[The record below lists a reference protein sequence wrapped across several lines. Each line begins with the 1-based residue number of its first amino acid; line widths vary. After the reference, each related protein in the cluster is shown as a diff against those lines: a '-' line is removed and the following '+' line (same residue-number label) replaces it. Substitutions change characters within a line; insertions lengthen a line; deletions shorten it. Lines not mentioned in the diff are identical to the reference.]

1 MKGSKLKA
9 DIILVKELNLPERCR
24 MFSIYEKYYE
34 NATREKFEKDLLNK
48 DKVIILRSRRDDMI
62 KGFSTLKHINF
73 NLSSGKKVRGIFS
86 GDTIIEKEFW
96 GDRALNIAF
105 SFYLL
110 KEKYKKPFEPLYWF
124 LISKGFK
131 TYLLLANNFPEYY
144 PNPKV
149 KTPKEMEEVM
159 DEFSMQNY
167 PDAYNPET
175 KTLCFGNNYDS
186 LKKSVAPVD
195 DILLSRYQKIK
206 FFLEKN
212 PNWEQGEELVCL
224 GVFDWKVLATSIYKA
239 FLKMRR
245 SIYRVLGL
253 LVPSNTEKI

>member
-1 MKGSKLKA
+1 MKGGKLKA
-9 DIILVKELNLPERCR
+9 TVISIKELNLPERFK

-34 NATREKFEKDLLNK
+34 NSSREKFEKDLLNK
-48 DKVIILRSRRDDMI
+48 DKVIILKSQGDNEI
-62 KGFSTLKHINF
+62 QGFSTLKHINLVL
-73 NLSSGKKVRGIFS
+73 NSGKKVRGIFS
-86 GDTIIEKEFW
+86 GDTIIEKKFW
-96 GDRALNIAF
+96 GDKALNLAF

-110 KEKYKKPFEPLYWF
+110 KEKYKKPSEPLYWF

-144 PNPKV
+144 PSPEA

-186 LKKSVAPVD
+186 LKKTVAPVD
-195 DILLSRYQKIK
+195 EELLSRYHKIK

-212 PNWEQGEELVCL
+212 PNWEKGEELVCL
-224 GVFDWKVLATSIYKA
+224 GIFDWKVLATSIYKA
-239 FLKMRR
+239 FLKMRK
-245 SIYRVLGL
+245 SIFKLFGQL
-253 LVPSNTEKI
+253 APTTTEKL

>member
-1 MKGSKLKA
+1 MKGGKLKA
-9 DIILVKELNLPERCR
+9 TVISIKELNLPERFK

-34 NATREKFEKDLLNK
+34 NSSREKFEKDLLNK
-48 DKVIILRSRRDDMI
+48 DKVIILKSQGDNEI
-62 KGFSTLKHINF
+62 QGFSTLKHIN
-73 NLSSGKKVRGIFS
+73 LVLKSGKKVRGIFS
-86 GDTIIEKEFW
+86 GDTIIEKKFW
-96 GDRALNIAF
+96 GDKALNLAF

-144 PNPKV
+144 PNPEA

-186 LKKSVAPVD
+186 LKKAVAPVD
-195 DILLSRYQKIK
+195 EELLSRYHKIK

-224 GVFDWKVLATSIYKA
+224 GIFDWKVLATSIYKV
-239 FLKMRR
+239 FLKMRK
-245 SIYRVLGL
+245 SIFKLFGQL
-253 LVPSNTEKI
+253 APSTTEKL